1 MSATTGDTASILAAN
16 RRGIILMSAAMSVF
30 IVNDML
36 MKIAAETLPASQAIG
51 IRGMMS
57 ATWILVVV
65 LAMTPARELRWI
77 VEPRILARCT
87 LDIIGSFAYLL
98 ALFHMPIATATAI
111 NTATPIFLTVMAV
124 FFLRESVGWRR
135 WSAVAVGFA
144 GVLLVVRPTTEGLN
158 WWALLVL
165 GATAV
170 LAFRDIYTRRIP
182 HGAPSI
188 VISLSNALW
197 VGVAGCVLAPFD
209 GWRAMEW
216 RDWLLLGS
224 ASLFLAIGYHW
235 VVLAMR
241 SGEASVIGAFRYSGL
256 LWAVIIGWVVWSQV
270 PDGLTW
276 AGIGLIVGA
285 GLYIVHRERV
295 RARLRA

>member
-36 MKIAAETLPASQAIG
+36 MKIAAETMPASQAIG

-57 ATWILVVV
+57 ASWILIVV
-65 LAMTPARELRWI
+65 LATVPARELRWV

-98 ALFHMPIATATAI
+98 ALFHLPIATATAI
-111 NTATPIFLTVMAV
+111 NTATPIFLTIMAV
-124 FFLRESVGWRR
+124 IFLRESVGWRR
-135 WSAVAVGFA
+135 WSAVAAGFA
-144 GVLLVVRPTTEGLN
+144 GVLMVVRPTTEGLN

-165 GATAV
+165 GATGV

-182 HGAPSI
+182 VGAPSI

-209 GWRAMEW
+209 EWRPMGW
-216 RDWLLLGS
+216 RDWMLLGS
-224 ASLFLAIGYHW
+224 ASLFLAIGYHL
-235 VVLAMR
+235 VILAMR

-256 LWAVIIGWVVWSQV
+256 LWAVVIGWVVWSQV
-270 PDGLTW
+270 PDGPTW
-276 AGIGLIVGA
+276 AGIALIVGA

>member
-1 MSATTGDTASILAAN
+1 MSSTTDTASILAAN

-57 ATWILVVV
+57 ATWILIVV
-65 LAMTPARELRWI
+65 LSVAPARELRWV
-77 VEPRILARCT
+77 VEPHILVRST
-87 LDIIGSFAYLL
+87 FDIVGSFAYLL
-98 ALFHMPIATATAI
+98 ALFHLPIATATAI
-111 NTATPIFLTVMAV
+111 NTATPIFLTIMAV

-135 WSAVAVGFA
+135 WSAVAAGFA
-144 GVLLVVRPTTEGLN
+144 GVLLVVRPTAEGLN

-165 GATAV
+165 AATGV
-170 LAFRDIYTRRIP
+170 LAFRDIFTRRIP
-182 HGAPSI
+182 TGVPSI

-197 VGVAGCVLAPFD
+197 VGMAGCVLAPFD
-209 GWRAMEW
+209 DWRAMAW
-216 RDWLLLGS
+216 RDWLILGS

-235 VVLAMR
+235 VIVAMR

-256 LWAVIIGWVVWSQV
+256 LWAVVIGWVVWNQV

-276 AGIGLIVGA
+276 AGIALIVGA

-295 RARLRA
+295 RARQRA

>member
-1 MSATTGDTASILAAN
+1 MSATTDTASILAAN

-36 MKIAAETLPASQAIG
+36 MKIAAETMPASQAIG

-57 ATWILVVV
+57 ATWILIVA
-65 LAMTPARELRWI
+65 LAMTPARELRWV

-87 LDIIGSFAYLL
+87 LDIIGSFAYLV

-111 NTATPIFLTVMAV
+111 NTATPIFLTVLAV
-124 FFLRESVGWRR
+124 FLLRESVGWRR

-165 GATAV
+165 AATAV

-182 HGAPSI
+182 DGAPSI

-197 VGVAGCVLAPFD
+197 VGMAGCVLAPFD
-209 GWRAMEW
+209 GWRAMEG

-235 VVLAMR
+235 VIIAMR

-276 AGIGLIVGA
+276 AGIALIVGA

-295 RARLRA
+295 RGRQRT